1 MIGLALSPQ
10 EKILAVTKPNG
21 VDLISFD
28 DGSLIGSLPVK
39 AQGVYSV
46 RFSPDGK
53 WLAAAAADKRVRVWE
68 MKNVAHA

>member
-1 MIGLALSPQ
+1 MGLALSPQ
-10 EKILAVTKPNG
+10 GKVLAVTKPNG
-21 VDLISFD
+21 VDLVSFD

-46 RFSPDGK
+46 RFSPDGR

-68 MKNVAHA
+68 MKNIANA